1 MESKNLKCEWD
12 VLRKW
17 IYFEANFKNRSAFLK
32 VGQWNKMA
40 QTPSPVRDT
49 VVTVTLVLE
58 VRILPIRCF
67 ALFKMNIHVISLI
80 FPGIHYSFSHLCAI
94 KKVIMYVFLYGFIYK
109 LWIYSL
115 YVISHFKSK
124 KRSQRYKIKSQS
136 LGYVFQ
142 FLIYP
147 SEISFAHVRKY
158 LSMHNCAYK
167 SHKIHTHTF
176 YSYY

>member
-67 ALFKMNIHVISLI
+67 ALFKMNIHVITLI
-80 FPGIHYSFSHLCAI
+80 FPGIHDS
-94 KKVIMYVFLYGFIYK
+94 
-109 LWIYSL
+109 
-115 YVISHFKSK
+115 ISHFKLDAAFLFK
-124 KRSQRYKIKSQS
+124 QAHQRAEQWASDESIVQ
-136 LGYVFQ
+136 
-142 FLIYP
+142 I
-147 SEISFAHVRKY
+147 I
-158 LSMHNCAYK
+158 
-167 SHKIHTHTF
+167 TH
-176 YSYY
+176 